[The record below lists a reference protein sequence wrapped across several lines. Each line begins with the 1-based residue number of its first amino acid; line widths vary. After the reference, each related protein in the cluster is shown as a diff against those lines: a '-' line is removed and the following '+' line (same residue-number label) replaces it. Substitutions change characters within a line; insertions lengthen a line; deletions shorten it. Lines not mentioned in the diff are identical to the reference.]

1 MEEMRTIIAVVGP
14 TGAGKTEMG
23 FKIALKHNA
32 SIVSCDA
39 RQVYRFMDIGTAKP
53 DKEMQSIVPH
63 YMIDMVNPDEIYTA
77 YDYAR
82 DGRKVIEKLKKP
94 IIIGG
99 SGLYLRALADGLFS
113 LPKIDS
119 AIKERLSL
127 KRIEELY
134 NELKKVDY
142 EIAVKLHPNDRVRIM
157 RAVEVYEA
165 TGTPISV
172 WRREKEPANFSVAYI
187 GVEIDRKKL
196 YRRIEERVDSM
207 ITRGLVDEVKLL
219 IGRYGET
226 VIALSSIGYSEI
238 VSCLK
243 GDISLSDAINLIK
256 RNTKRYARR
265 QLTWFRNIKNIVWLP
280 PDKIEETVHY
290 ALFYGF

>member
-1 MEEMRTIIAVVGP
+1 MRTIIAVVGP

-290 ALFYGF
+290 ALF

>member
-1 MEEMRTIIAVVGP
+1 MRTIVAIVGP
-14 TGAGKTEMG
+14 TGVGKTEMG

-53 DKEMQSIVPH
+53 DKEMRSIVPH

-82 DGRKVIEKLKKP
+82 DGRKVTEKLKKP

-127 KRIEELY
+127 KRTEELY
-134 NELKKVDY
+134 DELKKVDN

-172 WRREKEPANFSVAYI
+172 WRREKKPANFSVAYI
-187 GVEIDRKKL
+187 GVDIDRKKL

-207 ITRGLVDEVKLL
+207 IARGLVDEVKLL

-290 ALFYGF
+290 ALF

>member
-290 ALFYGF
+290 ALF

>member
-1 MEEMRTIIAVVGP
+1 MRTIIAIVGP
-14 TGAGKTEMG
+14 TGVGKTEMG

-53 DKEMQSIVPH
+53 DKEMRSIVPH
-63 YMIDMVNPDEIYTA
+63 YMIDMVNPDERYTA

-94 IIIGG
+94 IIVGG

-127 KRIEELY
+127 KSTKELY
-134 NELKKVDY
+134 DELKKVDH
-142 EIAVKLHPNDRVRIM
+142 EIAVRFHPNDRLRIM

-172 WRREKEPANFSVAYI
+172 WRKEKEPANFSVEYI
-187 GVEIDRKKL
+187 GVDIDRKEL

-207 ITRGLVDEVKLL
+207 IARGLVDEVKFLM
-219 IGRYGET
+219 GRYNET

-243 GDISLSDAINLIK
+243 GDISLSDAVNLIK

-280 PDKIEETVHY
+280 PDKIEETVDY
-290 ALFYGF
+290 ALL

>member
-1 MEEMRTIIAVVGP
+1 MRTIIAIVGP

-23 FKIALKHNA
+23 FEIALKHNA

-53 DKEMQSIVPH
+53 DKEMRSIVPH

-82 DGRKVIEKLKKP
+82 DGRKVIEKLKKS

-127 KRIEELY
+127 KRTEELY
-134 NELKKVDY
+134 DELKKVDR

-172 WRREKEPANFSVAYI
+172 WRKEKEPANFSVAYI
-187 GVEIDRKKL
+187 GVDIDRKNL

-207 ITRGLVDEVKLL
+207 IARGLVDEVKFL

-243 GDISLSDAINLIK
+243 GDISPSDAINLIK

-290 ALFYGF
+290 ALF

>member
-1 MEEMRTIIAVVGP
+1 MRTIIAVVGP

-243 GDISLSDAINLIK
+243 GDISLSDAVNLIK

-290 ALFYGF
+290 ALF